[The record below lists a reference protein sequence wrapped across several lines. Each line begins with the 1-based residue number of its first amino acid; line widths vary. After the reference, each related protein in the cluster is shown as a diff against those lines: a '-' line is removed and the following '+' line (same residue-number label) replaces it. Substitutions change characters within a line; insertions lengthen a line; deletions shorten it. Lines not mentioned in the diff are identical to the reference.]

1 MENSAPT
8 NEQKI
13 VQVFKLPIS
22 CYFLK
27 SSFSRING
35 CFEHSKEG
43 DAFIVLK
50 PKSFVLRLF
59 DICDIPQISKSDI
72 IDGSRALTTSL
83 DYGRK
88 EAVMDNILR
97 TFPNPIEG
105 YEVLNLSSM
114 EKLWISKYDMEV
126 LVEYLDKNGL

>member
-8 NEQKI
+8 NEQKV

-50 PKSFVLRLF
+50 PKGFVLRLF
-59 DICDIPQISKSDI
+59 DSSQITKSDI
-72 IDGSRALTTSL
+72 IDGSCQLIKWLKHDHKNTVINS
-83 DYGRK
+83 
-88 EAVMDNILR
+88 VVC

-105 YEVLNLSSM
+105 YEVLNLSIM

-126 LVEYLDKNGL
+126 LVEYLDRNGL